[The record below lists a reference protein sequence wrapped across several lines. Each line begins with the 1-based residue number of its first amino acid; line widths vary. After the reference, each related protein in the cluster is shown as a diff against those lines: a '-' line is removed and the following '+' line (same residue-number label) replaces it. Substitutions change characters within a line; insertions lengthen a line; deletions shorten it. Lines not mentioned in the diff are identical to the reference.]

1 MSSRE
6 LLQSLKIRSLFFIQL
21 ISDLY
26 SSLCSSSSS
35 ILSQYRE
42 ESNKPNA
49 LSVFGDE
56 NSVEAWVRALVQP
69 WIQSFGLSLDTIKTW
84 REKRVQSCIHFQR
97 VSPSGAQR
105 RNPYH
110 FEMTTPLTMH
120 KTSTRRLLFCSS
132 VLMWTTSAT
141 ITSDYFLVI
150 LTHQEINVI

>member
-49 LSVFGDE
+49 LSVFGEE

-84 REKRVQSCIHFQR
+84 REKRVQSCIRFQTDEAR
-97 VSPSGAQR
+97 IVMLSILLKPISGAGVPGEQWLKWG
-105 RNPYH
+105 
-110 FEMTTPLTMH
+110 T
-120 KTSTRRLLFCSS
+120 
-132 VLMWTTSAT
+132 
-141 ITSDYFLVI
+141 
-150 LTHQEINVI
+150 